1 MARDPGKGRQGTL
14 IPNEC
19 IESTHLASFEGVVL
33 GCDEVGRGPLAGPV
47 TGACVAFAP
56 QLGSDFPLFSC
67 LNDSKKLSAGAREA
81 LVEPIKEAALAY
93 AVVDVDHTV
102 IDDINILQA
111 SLQAMRLAAQTVA
124 HALGRDDLHVLVD
137 GNRPIPGLIWAQSYH
152 IKGDARSW
160 SIAAASILAK
170 VHRDALMA
178 AYDVQYPGY
187 GFARHAGYPTAMH
200 RQAIA
205 ELGLSPIHRRSF
217 GGTRSPEPPAI
228 LRIAPG

>member
-1 MARDPGKGRQGTL
+1 MARNSDKNRQATL
-14 IPNEC
+14 TLSEC
-19 IESTHLASFEGVVL
+19 IESTHLASFDGVIL

-56 QLGSDFPLFSC
+56 QLKADFPLFSC
-67 LNDSKKLSAGAREA
+67 LNDSKKLSPSAREA

-93 AVVDVDHTV
+93 AVVDVDHIV
-102 IDDINILQA
+102 IDEINILQA
-111 SLQAMRLAAQTVA
+111 SLQAMRLAAEAVA
-124 HALGRDDLHVLVD
+124 RTLGRTDLHVLVD
-137 GNRPIPGLIWAQSYH
+137 GNRPIPGLLWAQSHH

-178 AYDVQYPGY
+178 AYDTQYPGY

-205 ELGLSPIHRRSF
+205 ALGLSPIHRRSY
-217 GGTRSPEPPAI
+217 RCQ
-228 LRIAPG
+228 